1 MFRPRLVMVL
11 ELLIGPKKAARKPWD
26 VFFLGM
32 LYASVAMF
40 LSVVIFREQ
49 ASIVMVLLTVIASL
63 PLVHRTFAREE
74 RADNILVGEKAI
86 MKEHWQALKFLTLLF
101 VGFVVAFSLW
111 YVFLPDTMVQTS
123 FNSQIQTIQAINAR
137 VAAVQSATGHVVN
150 NNIIST
156 ANTVSSA
163 VSSSGGLFFQILTNN
178 VKVLLFAIFFAFFY
192 GAGAIFILTW
202 NASVIAAAIGSFVR
216 NNIGDYASQAGWVQ
230 VGGYFHTFSL
240 GFLRY
245 FVHGIPE
252 IFAYFVG
259 GLAGGIISFA
269 VIRHDLGTDNFKK
282 IMVDAVDLI
291 MLAFF
296 VLIVAGVLEVY
307 VTPQFF

>member
-1 MFRPRLVMVL
+1 MVL

-49 ASIVMVLLTVIASL
+49 ASIIMVLLTVIASL

-74 RADNILVGEKAI
+74 HADDVLVGEKAI
-86 MKEHWQALKFLTLLF
+86 MKEHWKALKFLTLMFL
-101 VGFVVAFSLW
+101 GFVVAFSIW
-111 YVFLPDTMVQTS
+111 YVFLPDAMVQTS

-137 VAAVQSATGHVVN
+137 VAAVQSVTGHAITGN
-150 NNIIST
+150 NV
-156 ANTVSSA
+156 VSSA
-163 VSSSGGLFFQILTNN
+163 ASSAGGLFFQILTNN
-178 VKVLLFAIFFAFFY
+178 VKVLLFSIFFAFFY

-202 NASVIAAAIGSFVR
+202 NASVISAAIGAFVR

-296 VLIVAGVLEVY
+296 VLVVAGILEVY
-307 VTPQFF
+307 VTPYFF